1 MLKLLLAGALVL
13 ALTGCATAGNS
24 SLKGA
29 TDESVASAIVEGETT
44 QAEVR
49 ENFGSPA
56 STYFDGTGGE
66 VWIYVLSSYKSDA
79 KNFIPFMA
87 LVGTSASGT
96 STQLQVQFN
105 DADVVERYSFN
116 SSEMEYGTG
125 VFQ

>member
-1 MLKLLLAGALVL
+1 MIKLLLASAFVVAL
-13 ALTGCATAGNS
+13 AGCATAGNS

-29 TDESVASAIVEGETT
+29 TDESVASVIVEGKTT

-49 ENFGSPA
+49 EVFGSPVT
-56 STYFDGTGGE
+56 TYFDGTGGE
-66 VWIYVLSSYKSDA
+66 VWTYILSSYKSDA

-96 STQLQVQFN
+96 NTQLQVQFN
-105 DADVVERYSFN
+105 EQDVVERYSFN
-116 SSEMEYGTG
+116 NAEMEYGTG